1 MTIEDSLKF
10 GYDYG
15 PLIAGIAIIIALIT
29 FVVKAWPT
37 INQIVEIVNT
47 ISELPDTIEKLHLEI
62 KEIRKE
68 VLPNG
73 GTSLRDAVNRTED
86 QLKKVALIVA
96 KHEKEISHN

>member
-1 MTIEDSLKF
+1 MTFEDSLRF

-37 INQIVEIVNT
+37 ISQIVEIVNT

-86 QLKKVALIVA
+86 QLKKLLFLSQST
-96 KHEKEISHN
+96 KKK